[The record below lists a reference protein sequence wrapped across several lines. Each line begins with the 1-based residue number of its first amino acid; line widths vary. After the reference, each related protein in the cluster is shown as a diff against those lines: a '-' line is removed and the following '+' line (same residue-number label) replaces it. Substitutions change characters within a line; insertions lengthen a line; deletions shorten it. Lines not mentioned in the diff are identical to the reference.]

1 MQATQKIFIGFIAFC
16 ATLGAAIGILI
27 YVSMVPFHD
36 IIGKFAAGLLITALV
51 CAAVLC
57 AVFTYAE
64 AGILLARRRRARRH
78 DRLVVHGDVAAYLLP
93 DGKTFE
99 HLSAQ
104 HEQAKIPAQVVPAL
118 PSPDI
123 RWDAVLDL
131 RKNKHGMHAIADM
144 TQIPYN
150 KVRAFL
156 NQVEEN
162 KNET

>member
-1 MQATQKIFIGFIAFC
+1 MQATQKIFIGFVAFC
-16 ATLGAAIGILI
+16 ATLGAAIGVFL
-27 YVSMVPFHD
+27 YASLVPYFSL
-36 IIGKFAAGLLITALV
+36 IGKFAAGLLITVLV
-51 CAAVLC
+51 CAAGLC
-57 AVFTYAE
+57 AVWTYAE
-64 AGILLARRRRARRH
+64 AGILLARRRRERRH
-78 DRLVVHGDVAAYLLP
+78 DRLVVHGDVAAYLGE
-93 DGKTFE
+93 DGKWT

-104 HEQAKIPAQVVPAL
+104 HEQAKLPPVTVPAL

-156 NQVEEN
+156 NQVEGN
-162 KNET
+162 KSET